1 MDSAE
6 AAALSA
12 SGSDGSPGSYYDARW
27 LNVHTDDGTL
37 AARARRL
44 TLTPSRHFDHIAV
57 NTSFSAVLMPPY
69 INVEG
74 TVSTTY
80 IIIPTSL
87 SGINSQR

>member
-12 SGSDGSPGSYYDARW
+12 SGGSDGSPGSYFDARW
-27 LNVHTDDGTL
+27 LNVHADDGTL

-44 TLTPSRHFDHIAV
+44 MLAPSRHFDHIAV
-57 NTSFSAVLMPPY
+57 NSSYSAVLMPPY

-74 TVSTTY
+74 LFDNREY
-80 IIIPTSL
+80 
-87 SGINSQR
+87 